1 MTYTLEEASEVL
13 AETRKILA
21 EDARRQP
28 DPRTARAA
36 ATTKPP
42 ARPESFHDVIVGH
55 QRAGK
60 TLAQATR
67 LAAIE
72 RPDLRADFVKSTN
85 DLQQLQATVARA
97 DARRFR
103 TRNR

>member
-72 RPDLRADFVKSTN
+72 RPDLRSSFVAKTN
-85 DLQQLQATVARA
+85 ELASLRETVAKA
-97 DARRFR
+97 DARNFR
-103 TRNR
+103 DRNR